1 MENRKQANKKSIKE
15 ITNEHIDIEIVLSP
29 NFCFHS
35 FFFERR
41 GGVGGKGDYIINL
54 Y

>member
-1 MENRKQANKKSIKE
+1 MENRKQANKKSNKE

-35 FFFERR
+35 FFLKG
-41 GGVGGKGDYIINL
+41 GGVWGVRGIT
-54 Y
+54 